1 MKTLDDN
8 LRTVSQNRILYGL
21 FSKLNITDKLEISD
35 IVYKA
40 SNKRTIHT
48 SELTFIECRDL
59 ITSLEDIFKR
69 KRDSQSAKVDTMRPE
84 APEKLSLDKK
94 RKGLLKAIFR
104 WFELQGKVVTMDYV
118 KGVACRAAKVDTFND
133 ISSSQLTTLYAE
145 FCRKQRARE
154 VMQSDDWDLCQN

>member
-8 LRTVSQNRILYGL
+8 LRTLDQNRNLYGL
-21 FSKLNITDKLEISD
+21 FTKLNIHDKKEIAE
-35 IVYKA
+35 IVYTA

-48 SELTFIECRDL
+48 SKLTFIECRDL

-69 KRDSQSAKVDTMRPE
+69 KRESQSAKVDTMRPD

-104 WFELQGKVVTMDYV
+104 WFELQGKVVTIDYV
-118 KGVACRAAKVDTFND
+118 KGVACRAAKVENFND
-133 ISSSQLTTLYAE
+133 IPSSQLSTLYAE

>member
-1 MKTLDDN
+1 MKTLDNN
-8 LRTVSQNRILYGL
+8 LRTTDQNRTLYGL
-21 FSKLNITDKLEISD
+21 FSKLNIKDKLEIAD

-59 ITSLEDIFKR
+59 ITSLEDVFKR
-69 KRDSQSAKVDTMRPE
+69 KRDSQSAKVDTMRPD

-104 WFELQGKVVTMDYV
+104 WFELQGKVVTIDYV
-118 KGVACRAAKVDTFND
+118 KGVACRASKVDTFND
-133 ISSSQLTTLYAE
+133 ISSSQLSTLYAE

>member
-59 ITSLEDIFKR
+59 ITSLEDI
-69 KRDSQSAKVDTMRPE
+69 
-84 APEKLSLDKK
+84 
-94 RKGLLKAIFR
+94 
-104 WFELQGKVVTMDYV
+104 
-118 KGVACRAAKVDTFND
+118 
-133 ISSSQLTTLYAE
+133 
-145 FCRKQRARE
+145 
-154 VMQSDDWDLCQN
+154 

>member
-1 MKTLDDN
+1 MKTLDNN
-8 LRTVSQNRILYGL
+8 LRTTDQNRTLYGL
-21 FSKLNITDKLEISD
+21 FSRLNITDKLEISEM
-35 IVYKA
+35 VFKA
-40 SNKRTIHT
+40 TNKRTIHT

-59 ITSLEDIFKR
+59 ITSLEDVFKR

-104 WFELQGKVVTMDYV
+104 WFELQGKVVTIDYV
-118 KGVACRAAKVDTFND
+118 KGVACRAAKVENFND
-133 ISSSQLTTLYAE
+133 ITSSQLSTLYAE

-154 VMQSDDWDLCQN
+154 VMQSDDWDICQN

>member
-1 MKTLDDN
+1 MKTLDNN
-8 LRTVSQNRILYGL
+8 LRTTDQNRTLFGL
-21 FSKLNITDKLEISD
+21 FSKLNITDKLEIAD

-69 KRDSQSAKVDTMRPE
+69 KRDSQSAKIDTMRPE

-104 WFELQGKVVTMDYV
+104 WFELQGKVVTIDYV
-118 KGVACRAAKVDTFND
+118 KGVACRAAKVENFND
-133 ISSSQLTTLYAE
+133 ITSSQLSTLYAE
-145 FCRKQRARE
+145 FCRKQRVRE
-154 VMQSDDWDLCQN
+154 VLIPEDYDVCQN